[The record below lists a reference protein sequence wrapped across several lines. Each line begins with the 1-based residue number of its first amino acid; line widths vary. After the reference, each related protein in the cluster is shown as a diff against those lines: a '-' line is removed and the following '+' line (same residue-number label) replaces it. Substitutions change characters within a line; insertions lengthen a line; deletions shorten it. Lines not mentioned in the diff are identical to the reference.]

1 MTSIPTNRTPI
12 CFKPRH
18 RRGFTLVEI
27 LTVIAVVAIL
37 AGIIFASLQRA
48 RESANAVTCASN
60 MRQIH
65 HGMMLMAQV
74 ENGRLPALWNQQPPF
89 TNIANFNRQQEPIST
104 RNLSFILFSKF
115 DMSPD
120 IFICPSGASVTGVTN
135 HYRVQFSAHSDAGVS
150 PAIFYPFG
158 RSPDFG
164 SNPGANEIDRP
175 RTMSWLES
183 NARAHPSNFVL
194 LYESVVP
201 GNPAYIQEMPHRG
214 RMNMLFLD
222 GSVRLLE
229 RGQAPIGNRDFDA
242 FR

>member
-1 MTSIPTNRTPI
+1 MPT
-12 CFKPRH
+12 CFNPRP
-18 RRGFTLVEI
+18 RRGFTLIEI

-48 RESANAVTCASN
+48 RGAAHTAKCASN

-65 HGMMLMAQV
+65 HGIMLMSQV

-89 TNIANFNRQQEPIST
+89 TNIASFNEEQEPIST
-104 RNLSFILFSKF
+104 RNLSFILFKLF

-135 HYRVQFSAHSDAGVS
+135 HYRVPFAAHSAPGVT

-158 RSPDFG
+158 RSPNFG
-164 SNPGANEIDRP
+164 ANPGAAENDLP

-183 NARAHPSNFVL
+183 NARAHPTNFVL

-201 GNPAYIQEMPHRG
+201 GNPAYIGEMPHRG
-214 RMNMLFLD
+214 KMNMLFLD